1 MLGDGVLRHN
11 FQRGCVSG
19 RPRKQP
25 QRSGKL
31 AMAPIAVFV

>member
-1 MLGDGVLRHN
+1 MLGDGALRHH
-11 FQRGCVSG
+11 FQRGCVPG

-31 AMAPIAVFV
+31 ALAVMAVFV